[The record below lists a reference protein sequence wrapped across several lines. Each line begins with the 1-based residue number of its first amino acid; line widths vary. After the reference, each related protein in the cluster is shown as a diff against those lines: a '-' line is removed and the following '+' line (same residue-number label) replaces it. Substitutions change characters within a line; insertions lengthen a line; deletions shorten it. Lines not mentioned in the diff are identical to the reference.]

1 MLPDVQKLLDLQ
13 EIDREILDLK
23 SQLARYP
30 VVWEETKKRMAQ
42 RKADHEAAR
51 KRLEDNLDQRR
62 RKEQRIKNWLTD
74 LQRSQTRLSLSKTEK
89 EYQAANKELEKIREK
104 LQKEEEDVNLLVEE
118 ASRREE
124 EEVEERGKLEEF
136 KEFYLSERQ
145 RIRSQFNEKKARVAE
160 LDRERAARAERVPD
174 DLRHL
179 YERVHKMHPGSA
191 VVPVR
196 GASCTGCH
204 YSLLPDVMVT
214 LHRGDELVICPN
226 CGRILAYDEEFV
238 PEEQDAAVS

>member
-13 EIDREILDLK
+13 EIDRELIDLK

-42 RKADHEAAR
+42 RKADHAAAR
-51 KRLEDNLDQRR
+51 KKLEENQDQRK

-89 EYQAANKELEKIREK
+89 EYQAANRELEKIREK
-104 LQKEEEDVNLLVEE
+104 LQKEEDDVNTLVDEAGQREAEE
-118 ASRREE
+118 A
-124 EEVEERGKLEEF
+124 EERKKLDEF
-136 KEFYLSERQ
+136 KEFYQAERQ
-145 RIRSQFNEKKARVAE
+145 RIRSQFNDKKERVTE
-160 LDRERAARAERVPD
+160 LEREREARAVRVRD

-196 GASCTGCH
+196 GGSCTGCH

-214 LHRGDELVICPN
+214 LHRGEELVICPN
-226 CGRILAYDEEFV
+226 CGRILAYDEDYV
-238 PEEQDAAVS
+238 PEEEDAAVS